1 MTTFRE
7 LEAFVAVVD
16 MGSFEKAARSL
27 GTSQSAVSRLINE
40 FEQTFKHP
48 LLSREHRTAQLT
60 VQGQEVLR
68 QARTILR
75 QRANLMDRFVNPTLL
90 EPVLRLGVTEL
101 AAVTWLG
108 HFIGEMKARYPKLR
122 VDLRVDSSPGLYGHM
137 RDGKLD
143 VAVVLDSTRST
154 NMARIPVGKVEFGW
168 FCSTSMPLSGTLKL
182 SSFEQQ
188 TLLLQGSTGGSGN
201 RIESWL
207 TEQGIKPAN
216 TIQTDSLAA
225 LAGLCVAGL
234 GIASLPRV
242 VLRDAL
248 KAKLVRQ
255 VKIPLGSPVMNYI
268 LLVRI
273 DAISD
278 FHRSVA
284 DVAAACCDFEK
295 PMIAQPYV

>member
-16 MGSFEKAARSL
+16 MGSFEKAAQSL

-48 LLSREHRTAQLT
+48 LFSREHRAAQLT

-68 QARTILR
+68 QAKAILR
-75 QRANLMDRFVNPTLL
+75 GRANLMDRFVSPTLL

-108 HFIGEMKARYPKLR
+108 HFIGEMKSLYPKLR
-122 VDLRVDSSPGLYGHM
+122 VDLRVDSSPGLYGQM

-154 NMARIPVGKVEFGW
+154 NMARIPVGQVEFGW
-168 FCSTSMPLSGTLKL
+168 FCSTNVPLSGTLKL
-182 SSFEQQ
+182 SLFEQQ
-188 TLLLQGSTGGSGN
+188 TLLLQGSTGGTGN
-201 RIESWL
+201 RVESWL

-216 TIQTDSLAA
+216 IIQTDSLAA

-242 VLRDAL
+242 IVRDAMN
-248 KAKLVRQ
+248 ASLVRQ
-255 VKIPLGSPVMNYI
+255 LKIPLGAPVMKYI

-278 FHRSVA
+278 FHRTVA
-284 DVAAACCDFEK
+284 DTAAACCDFEK
-295 PMIAQPYV
+295 PMIAQPYH